1 MPIISLNLRA
11 GDGVKCNNCTK
22 YEKNFGMILVWVY
35 QYLFVIV
42 KSFKN
47 MLRAVTNDG
56 AKLLEITFLFLYLA
70 IVRLMCN
77 GLHQQ
82 NFC

>member
-1 MPIISLNLRA
+1 MHFLRGRSKETGEIVYVRIILWHDFSLS
-11 GDGVKCNNCTK
+11 V
-22 YEKNFGMILVWVY
+22 
-35 QYLFVIV
+35 LFVIV

-47 MLRAVTNDG
+47 MLRAVTNDN

>member
-11 GDGVKCNNCTK
+11 GDGGKCNCNMC
-22 YEKNFGMILVWVY
+22 EKFCGMILVWVY

-47 MLRAVTNDG
+47 ILRAVTNDK
-56 AKLLEITFLFLYLA
+56 AKLSEITFLFLYLA
-70 IVRLMCN
+70 IVS
-77 GLHQQ
+77 
-82 NFC
+82 

>member
-11 GDGVKCNNCTK
+11 GDGVKCNCNK
-22 YEKNFGMILVWVY
+22 YEKYFGMILVWVY